1 MADHP
6 HILAATAETF
16 EHEVITASRTVPVLV
31 DYWASWCGPCQS
43 LMPVLEA
50 LAAEYAGAFRLAK
63 VNIDE
68 QQELAGWAGVRSV
81 PTVQLFK
88 GGQVVEQFTGAQ
100 PEGEIRALLDRHIER
115 ASDALVA
122 QAVAARDGGDV
133 DGALQ
138 LLQQAVNDD
147 PHNPRVRTALAET
160 LMGAGRFEEAERSL
174 EGVAEEVAGP
184 LREQLA
190 FARAAAE
197 APDLDALQAAL
208 EKDPGDSTAR
218 YQLGTRLL
226 AAGDYEAALEAFLE
240 LMRRDR
246 AYGDDAGRKA
256 LLQVFEMLGAEDER
270 VGRYRR
276 LMARALY

>member
-1 MADHP
+1 MSDQP
-6 HILAATAETF
+6 PVLDVTAETF
-16 EHEVITASRTVPVLV
+16 MNEVIEASRTQPVLV
-31 DYWASWCGPCQS
+31 DYWAPWCGPCQT
-43 LMPVLEA
+43 LMPLLEK
-50 LAAEYAGAFRLAK
+50 LAGEYGGAFRLAK

-68 QQELAGWAGVRSV
+68 QQQLATQAGVRSV

-88 GGQVVEQFTGAQ
+88 DGQIADQFTGAQ

-115 ASDALVA
+115 ASDALVD
-122 QAVAARDGGDV
+122 QAVATRDGGDV
-133 DGALQ
+133 DGALA

-147 PHNPRVRTALAET
+147 PHNPRVRAAIAET
-160 LMGAGRFEEAERSL
+160 LLVAGRFEEAEGSL
-174 EGVAEEVAGP
+174 EGLAEEVAGP
-184 LREQLA
+184 LREQIA

-197 APDLDALQAAL
+197 APDVATLQARL
-208 EKDPGDSTAR
+208 EADPNDSEAR

-226 AAGDYEAALEAFLE
+226 AAAEYEAAMEAFLE

-256 LLQVFEMLGAEDER
+256 LLQVFEMLGSEDER

>member
-1 MADHP
+1 MSDTP
-6 HILAATAETF
+6 HVLDVTAETF
-16 EHEVITASRTVPVLV
+16 MNEVIEASRTQPVLV
-31 DYWASWCGPCQS
+31 DYWAPWCGPCQT
-43 LMPVLEA
+43 LMPLLEK
-50 LAAEYAGAFRLAK
+50 LAGEYGGAFRLAK

-68 QQELAGWAGVRSV
+68 QQELATQAGVRSV

-88 GGQVVEQFTGAQ
+88 DGQIAEQFAGAQ

-115 ASDALVA
+115 ASDSLVE
-122 QAVAARDGGDV
+122 QAVALRDGGDV
-133 DGALQ
+133 DGALG

-147 PHNPRVRTALAET
+147 PHNPRVRTAIAET

-174 EGVAEEVAGP
+174 EGLAEEVAGP

-197 APDLDALQAAL
+197 APDLDTLQAKL
-208 EKDPGDSTAR
+208 EKDPGDSEAR

-226 AAGDYEAALEAFLE
+226 AAADYEAAMEAFLE

-256 LLQVFEMLGAEDER
+256 LLQVFEMLGSEDER